1 MGAEQSAPFF
11 SDPSCLR
18 LPEQTGKLRFSL
30 PAAPGARLV
39 TRYYRM
45 FIGAGKMTYVF
56 LALAI
61 IAEVIGTIAL
71 KATNGFTVF
80 LPSTVVVVAYVAAF
94 VLLSFCLREIPVGI
108 AYGIWAGL
116 GIVLVT
122 ISGSLIYKQ
131 VPDVP
136 AIIGLLLIVTGVT
149 IIHLFSKS
157 TGH

>member
-1 MGAEQSAPFF
+1 
-11 SDPSCLR
+11 
-18 LPEQTGKLRFSL
+18 
-30 PAAPGARLV
+30 
-39 TRYYRM
+39 
-45 FIGAGKMTYVF
+45 MTYLF

-61 IAEVIGTIAL
+61 IAEVIGTMAL

-80 LPSTVVVVAYVAAF
+80 LPSTIAAVAYAAAF

-122 ISGSLIYKQ
+122 ISGGLIYKQ
-131 VPDVP
+131 MPDVP

-157 TGH
+157 IGH

>member
-1 MGAEQSAPFF
+1 
-11 SDPSCLR
+11 
-18 LPEQTGKLRFSL
+18 
-30 PAAPGARLV
+30 
-39 TRYYRM
+39 
-45 FIGAGKMTYVF
+45 MTYLF

-61 IAEVIGTIAL
+61 IAEVIGTMAL

-80 LPSTVVVVAYVAAF
+80 LPSTIAVVAYAAAF
-94 VLLSFCLREIPVGI
+94 ALLSFCLREIPVGI

-122 ISGSLIYKQ
+122 ISGGLIYKQ
-131 VPDVP
+131 MPDVP

-157 TGH
+157 IGH

>member
-1 MGAEQSAPFF
+1 
-11 SDPSCLR
+11 
-18 LPEQTGKLRFSL
+18 
-30 PAAPGARLV
+30 
-39 TRYYRM
+39 
-45 FIGAGKMTYVF
+45 MTYVF